1 MKIKYKKLDNFISP
15 PVRAYGTDAGADVLS
30 PDTYLIPPRSRM
42 AIPLGF
48 ALEIPE
54 GYMGIIVTKSSTF
67 KKGLY
72 SHIPP
77 IDCGYT
83 GECHA
88 LIENVTDNYITINKG
103 DKIAQLIILP
113 MITPSFEE
121 VKELSKSERGVGGF
135 GSTSGRMK

>member
-1 MKIKYKKLDNFISP
+1 MKIKYKKLDNFISA
-15 PVRAYGTDAGADVLS
+15 PVRAYATDAGADVFS
-30 PDTYLIPPRSRM
+30 PDTYLIPPGSRM

-88 LIENVTDNYITINKG
+88 LVENVTDNYMTINKG
-103 DKIAQLIILP
+103 DKVAQLIIIP
-113 MITPSFEE
+113 MITASFEE
-121 VKELSKSERGVGGF
+121 VEELSKSERGVGGF
-135 GSTSGRMK
+135 GSTGE